1 MKKLDIYYHCKPK
14 GQENGFFSVE
24 DVLSADDI
32 KYPKFFIPV
41 QIDVVKTEISEGL
54 DGEEIT
60 STSTMKYTIGSLE
73 QTAKVLTEIKEDEG
87 RIVKTPYRTKML
99 TDAKVHASNALKEQ
113 ILSTNP
119 VLYKDY
125 LYPQVAV
132 FKTPTGDKQVYAK
145 SSSVKVFSTLSAL
158 KMAFIGDTIDYL
170 GSNNKTETPAKTYT
184 KNTKYKGHFDNN
196 SNK

>member
-41 QIDVVKTEISEGL
+41 QIDVVKTETREGL

-87 RIVKTPYRTKML
+87 RIVKTPYR
-99 TDAKVHASNALKEQ
+99 
-113 ILSTNP
+113 
-119 VLYKDY
+119 
-125 LYPQVAV
+125 
-132 FKTPTGDKQVYAK
+132 
-145 SSSVKVFSTLSAL
+145 TLSAL

>member
-1 MKKLDIYYHCKPK
+1 
-14 GQENGFFSVE
+14 
-24 DVLSADDI
+24 
-32 KYPKFFIPV
+32 
-41 QIDVVKTEISEGL
+41 
-54 DGEEIT
+54 
-60 STSTMKYTIGSLE
+60 MKYTIGSLE

-170 GSNNKTETPAKTYT
+170 NSENKTETAAKPYT
-184 KNTKYKGHFDNN
+184 KNEKFKDNLRVFFE
-196 SNK
+196 

>member
-1 MKKLDIYYHCKPK
+1 MNEKETGYSIDSDACNDSILNRGGDYSAYYANVNDLRNKVRRMREK
-14 GQENGFFSVE
+14 G
-24 DVLSADDI
+24 
-32 KYPKFFIPV
+32 
-41 QIDVVKTEISEGL
+41 
-54 DGEEIT
+54 T
-60 STSTMKYTIGSLE
+60 STITILR
-73 QTAKVLTEIKEDEG
+73 EIKEDKG

-170 GSNNKTETPAKTYT
+170 NSENKTETAAKTYT
-184 KNTKYKGHFDNN
+184 KNEKFKDNLRVFFE
-196 SNK
+196 